1 MKTTNKLNEFLY
13 KQFTTNTGTHFL
25 DSGGEDGRK
34 WQQNQKKTLEDFL
47 KKLEVELDSWYL
59 ERLKDDEEGTSEDL
73 VPTVNTFHYMLNNLE
88 LDGTCQ
94 EFNSIPCEDWLGE
107 GAYGL
112 SQACAEY
119 LERNGFRLGT
129 PWNSYNYETN
139 LDHVLQGC
147 NVYTEEDAE
156 EYPSY
161 MLIQLHLGADV
172 RGGYTD
178 AKLYKL
184 KNEYFNTN
192 PNVYGSIDGIP
203 VSTGYNGYNLTDE
216 DGTNVPVKK
225 DSKINLYVEEY

>member
-1 MKTTNKLNEFLY
+1 MKTTNKLEEFLY
-13 KQFTTNTGTHFL
+13 DQFTTNTGTHFL
-25 DSGGEDGRK
+25 DSGGLDGRK

-47 KKLEVELDSWYL
+47 KESEVELDPWYL
-59 ERLKDDEEGTSEDL
+59 EHLKEEGTSEDL

-88 LDGTCQ
+88 LD
-94 EFNSIPCEDWLGE
+94 EFCNFFNEIPCKDWNSEL
-107 GAYGL
+107 AYGL
-112 SQACAEY
+112 SKAGSEY

-129 PWNSYNYETN
+129 PWNSYNYDTN

-147 NVYTEEDAE
+147 NVYIEGDAE

-161 MLIQLHLGADV
+161 MLIQLHLGADA

-178 AKLYKL
+178 SKLYKL

-192 PNVYGSIDGIP
+192 PYVYGDIDGIP
-203 VSTGYNGYNLTDE
+203 VTTSYNGYNLTDE
-216 DGTNVPVKK
+216 DGSNVPVNK